1 VETVCSDLGLDR
13 FWYEFDTLW
22 QALGRSDPPS
32 QQKSKLAALAA
43 GRSRLL
49 ISEENII
56 GRFKD
61 LMNGSNQAM
70 IDPKALG
77 RLSPP
82 GAVRRAQSGA
92 YHPGRAGTA
101 IIMRLST
108 INC

>member
-1 VETVCSDLGLDR
+1 
-13 FWYEFDTLW
+13 FDILW

-82 GAVRRAQSGA
+82 WRSSSRPIWCIPPWPCGNCHYHASIYNQLLRSG
-92 YHPGRAGTA
+92 RFQTWE
-101 IIMRLST
+101 RLSKG
-108 INC
+108 